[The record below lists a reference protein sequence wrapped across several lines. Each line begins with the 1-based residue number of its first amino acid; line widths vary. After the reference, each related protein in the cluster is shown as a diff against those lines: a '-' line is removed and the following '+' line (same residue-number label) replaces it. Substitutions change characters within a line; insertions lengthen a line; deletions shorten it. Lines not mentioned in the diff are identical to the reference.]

1 MQCAAQKGYKLQD
14 FSHSTKHDTINQCR
28 RVAGPLST
36 RLIKAQ
42 YQASISFQRLVSVL
56 IPKSQVK
63 S

>member
-1 MQCAAQKGYKLQD
+1 MQFAAQNGYKLQD
-14 FSHSTKHDTINQCR
+14 FTHSTTHDTINQCWR
-28 RVAGPLST
+28 GAGPLST

-56 IPKSQVK
+56 IPKSQVR